1 VSDSKRPDR
10 RRAARELA
18 LQALYQLHMN
28 GDTVTNVEA
37 QFLTDQDFKHA
48 DKRLFSKIL
57 RGVSQQTADLD
68 ILVAAHLDR
77 ELNELDPIE
86 RNILRMGAFELTDSV
101 AVPYRVVINECVELG
116 KVFGATD
123 GHKYVNGILDKLA
136 AHHRQIEVEA
146 HKS

>member
-28 GDTVTNVEA
+28 GDTATNVEA

-68 ILVAAHLDR
+68 TLVAAHLDR

>member
-1 VSDSKRPDR
+1 MSDSKRPDR

-68 ILVAAHLDR
+68 TLVAAHLDR

-136 AHHRQIEVEA
+136 AHHRQIEVAA

>member
-1 VSDSKRPDR
+1 VSENKRPDR

-28 GDTVTNVEA
+28 GDTVSNVEA

-48 DKRLFSKIL
+48 DKRLFGKIL
-57 RGVSQQTADLD
+57 RGVSLQIATLD
-68 ILVAAHLDR
+68 AMVAEHLDR
-77 ELNELDPIE
+77 ELDDLDPIE
-86 RNILRMGAFELTDSV
+86 RNILRMGAFELSDSV

-136 AHHRQIEVEA
+136 AQCRQIEVTA
-146 HKS
+146 SKS

>member
-1 VSDSKRPDR
+1 MSDSKRPDR

-57 RGVSQQTADLD
+57 RGVSEQTADLD
-68 ILVAAHLDR
+68 NLVAAHLDR

>member
-1 VSDSKRPDR
+1 MSENKRPDR

-28 GDTVTNVEA
+28 GDTVSNIET

-48 DKRLFSKIL
+48 DKRLFGKIL
-57 RGVSQQTADLD
+57 RGVSLQIATLD
-68 ILVAAHLDR
+68 AMVAEHLDR
-77 ELNELDPIE
+77 ELDDLDPIE
-86 RNILRMGAFELTDSV
+86 RNILRMGAFELSDSV

-136 AHHRQIEVEA
+136 AQCRQIEVTA
-146 HKS
+146 SKS

>member
-1 VSDSKRPDR
+1 MSENKRPDR

-28 GDTVTNVEA
+28 GDTVSNVEA

-48 DKRLFSKIL
+48 DKRLFGKIL
-57 RGVSQQTADLD
+57 RGVSLQIATLD
-68 ILVAAHLDR
+68 AMVAEHLDR
-77 ELNELDPIE
+77 ELDDLDPIE
-86 RNILRMGAFELTDSV
+86 RNILRMGAFELSDSV

-136 AHHRQIEVEA
+136 AQCRQIEVTA
-146 HKS
+146 SKS

>member
-1 VSDSKRPDR
+1 MSDTKRPDR

-68 ILVAAHLDR
+68 IMVAAHLDR
-77 ELNELDPIE
+77 ELDDLDPIE

>member
-1 VSDSKRPDR
+1 MSNSKRPDR

-57 RGVSQQTADLD
+57 RGVSQQTAELD
-68 ILVAAHLDR
+68 TLVAAHLDR

-86 RNILRMGAFELTDSV
+86 CNILRMGAFELTDSV

-136 AHHRQIEVEA
+136 AHQRQIEVEA

>member
-1 VSDSKRPDR
+1 MSDSKRPDR

-68 ILVAAHLDR
+68 TLVAAHLDR

-116 KVFGATD
+116 KIFGATD

>member
-1 VSDSKRPDR
+1 MSDSKRPDR

-68 ILVAAHLDR
+68 TLVAAHLDR

-86 RNILRMGAFELTDSV
+86 CNILRMGAFELTDSV

>member
-1 VSDSKRPDR
+1 MSDSKRPDR

-28 GDTVTNVEA
+28 GDTATNVEA

-68 ILVAAHLDR
+68 TLVAAHLDR

>member
-1 VSDSKRPDR
+1 MSDSKRPDR

>member
-1 VSDSKRPDR
+1 MSDSKRPDR

-28 GDTVTNVEA
+28 GDTATNVEA

-68 ILVAAHLDR
+68 VMVAAHLDR
-77 ELNELDPIE
+77 ELDELDPIE
-86 RNILRMGAFELTDSV
+86 RNILRMGAFELSDSV

>member
-1 VSDSKRPDR
+1 MSDKKRPDR

-18 LQALYQLHMN
+18 LQALYQVHMN
-28 GDTVTNVEA
+28 DDSATDVEA
-37 QFLTDQDFKHA
+37 QFLTDQDFKNA
-48 DKRLFSKIL
+48 DKRLFSALL
-57 RGVSQQTADLD
+57 RGVAKQVEALD
-68 ILVAAHLDR
+68 EMVAAHLDR
-77 ELNELDPIE
+77 DLGELDPIE
-86 RNILRMGAFELTDSV
+86 RTILRMGAFELSDSV

-136 AHHRQIEVEA
+136 AQHRQIEVAA

>member
-1 VSDSKRPDR
+1 MSDSKRPDR

-57 RGVSQQTADLD
+57 RGVSQQTAELD
-68 ILVAAHLDR
+68 TLVAAHLDR

-86 RNILRMGAFELTDSV
+86 CNILRMGAFELTDSV

-116 KVFGATD
+116 KIFGATD

>member
-1 VSDSKRPDR
+1 MSNSKRPDR

-57 RGVSQQTADLD
+57 RGVSEQTADLD
-68 ILVAAHLDR
+68 TLVAAHLDR

>member
-1 VSDSKRPDR
+1 MSENKRPDR

-28 GDTVTNVEA
+28 GDTVSNVEA

-48 DKRLFSKIL
+48 DKRLFGKIL
-57 RGVSQQTADLD
+57 RGVSLQTATLD
-68 ILVAAHLDR
+68 AMVAEHLDR
-77 ELNELDPIE
+77 ELDDLDPIE
-86 RNILRMGAFELTDSV
+86 RNILRMGAFELSDSV

-136 AHHRQIEVEA
+136 AQCRQIEVTA
-146 HKS
+146 SKS

>member
-1 VSDSKRPDR
+1 MSDSKRPDR

-68 ILVAAHLDR
+68 TLVAAHLDR

>member
-1 VSDSKRPDR
+1 
-10 RRAARELA
+10 
-18 LQALYQLHMN
+18 
-28 GDTVTNVEA
+28 
-37 QFLTDQDFKHA
+37 
-48 DKRLFSKIL
+48 
-57 RGVSQQTADLD
+57 
-68 ILVAAHLDR
+68 
-77 ELNELDPIE
+77 
-86 RNILRMGAFELTDSV
+86 MGAFELSDSV